1 MFMRNGEYYRCHRET
16 RKGVLA
22 HSKWKICITIPF
34 RWLSSTYPKR
44 NHSLLVKQSLPLLLD
59 TAAKILSYCSQFI
72 FNFYTLLG
80 KTNAAYLILEQ
91 TTIFSQ
97 ACPLTGSTQPN
108 YHNVHPRKPSPFFR
122 IILLPRK

>member
-1 MFMRNGEYYRCHRET
+1 MESTTGAIRKQG
-16 RKGVLA
+16 KGVLA

-34 RWLSSTYPKR
+34 RWLISTYPKR
-44 NHSLLVKQSLPLLLD
+44 NHSLLVKQSLPRLLD
-59 TAAKILSYCSQFI
+59 TAAKILSYCSQLV

-97 ACPLTGSTQPN
+97 AYPLTGSTVNQ
-108 YHNVHPRKPSPFFR
+108 
-122 IILLPRK
+122 IIKMFTQENQVLSLG